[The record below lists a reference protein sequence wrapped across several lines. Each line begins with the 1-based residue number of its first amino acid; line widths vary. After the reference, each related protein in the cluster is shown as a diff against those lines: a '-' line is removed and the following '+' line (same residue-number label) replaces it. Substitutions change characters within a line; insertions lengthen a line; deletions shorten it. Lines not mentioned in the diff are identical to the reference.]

1 MTNENIEVADEVT
14 SDSPIVSTRTY
25 ETADGTYKEFVD
37 AKGITVTQYAP
48 SAEVVAQQ
56 AADQEAARLAQPVPA
71 DERMSA
77 SADALERGDM
87 KLAAALMR
95 PSTRAEF
102 DALTA

>member
-1 MTNENIEVADEVT
+1 MTNENIKFDGEVT
-14 SDSPIVSTRTY
+14 SDSPIVSIRTY
-25 ETADGTYKEFVD
+25 ETSDGAYKEFVD
-37 AKGITVTQYAP
+37 AKGVAVTMYAP
-48 SAEVVAQQ
+48 NAEVVAQQ

-95 PSTRAEF
+95 PLTRAEF
-102 DALTA
+102 DALTE

>member
-1 MTNENIEVADEVT
+1 MTNEDIKVDGEAT

-25 ETADGTYKEFVD
+25 ETPDGTYKEFVD

-48 SAEVVAQQ
+48 SAEVLAQQ

-77 SADALERGDM
+77 SADAIERGDM

-102 DALTA
+102 DAMTA